1 MERYIYWVS
10 GWFEK
15 ALLVAAVAW
24 YVRAQLKNRGQRT
37 DNIQRLFWRL
47 YRVLSK
53 PLDELIG
60 LLGLEKPAAPSVS
73 LAGVKADAIVLHWK
87 PREQS
92 KAVRHHVYINGVQ
105 GMSFKPS
112 TLWF

>member
-1 MERYIYWVS
+1 MVS
-10 GWFEK
+10 LRAIEK
-15 ALLVAAVAW
+15 PSTRSQ
-24 YVRAQLKNRGQRT
+24 RADT
-37 DNIQRLFWRL
+37 PRLFWRL

-73 LAGVKADAIVLHWK
+73 LAGVKADAIILHWK

-105 GMSFKPS
+105 GMFVKLDDNLSLILRIQLAQSLLSIPS
-112 TLWF
+112 

>member
-1 MERYIYWVS
+1 
-10 GWFEK
+10 
-15 ALLVAAVAW
+15 
-24 YVRAQLKNRGQRT
+24 
-37 DNIQRLFWRL
+37 
-47 YRVLSK
+47 LSK

-73 LAGVKADAIVLHWK
+73 LAGVKADAIILHWK

-105 GMSFKPS
+105 GMFFKLDDNMSLILRIQLAKSLPS
-112 TLWF
+112 ILS